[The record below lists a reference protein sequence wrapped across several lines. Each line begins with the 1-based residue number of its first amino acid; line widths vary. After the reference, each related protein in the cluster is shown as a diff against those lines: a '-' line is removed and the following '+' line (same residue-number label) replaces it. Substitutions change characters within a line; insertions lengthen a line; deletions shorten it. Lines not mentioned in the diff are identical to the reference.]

1 MDVSGWL
8 WLLLPQAVKDSKK
21 HGWGVMT
28 SHRSGE
34 TEDNYIADL
43 AVSEDL
49 PPSRQRGGGHA
60 NRIASHGLTR
70 CALLLLLWCGCVVVF
85 V

>member
-1 MDVSGWL
+1 MMSHAC
-8 WLLLPQAVKDSKK
+8 LLTPGYVWMCVAGCCFCCLPQAVKDSKK

-43 AVSEDL
+43 AVREEDL
-49 PPSRQRGGGHA
+49 PPSREKGAMH
-60 NRIASHGLTR
+60 IASHRMG
-70 CALLLLLWCGCVVVF
+70 
-85 V
+85 